1 MRRVILLVTMG
12 LVTAATLLA
21 VSALPVFAQPTLTL
35 TGVLGEPFTRGEDP
49 GLLYPL
55 TDEATGTT
63 YTLIGGFTGADVTPF
78 VGQRVTVVTVP
89 VPGIDPFSR
98 FVTQIQPAPAPGGG
112 TTTPAP
118 GGGTLPRTGGASLL
132 LPVVALILGGGIVGA
147 TLLRRR
153 DA

>member
-1 MRRVILLVTMG
+1 MRRIILLVTMG
-12 LVTAATLLA
+12 LVTAAMLLA

-63 YTLIGGFTGADVTPF
+63 YTLIGSFVDVTPF
-78 VGQRVTVVTVP
+78 VGQRVTVQTVP

-98 FVTQIQPAPAPGGG
+98 FITQIQPAPAPGGG

-118 GGGTLPRTGGASLL
+118 GGGTLPRTGGPSLL
-132 LPVVALILGGGIVGA
+132 LPVVALLLGGGIMGA

-153 DA
+153 KA